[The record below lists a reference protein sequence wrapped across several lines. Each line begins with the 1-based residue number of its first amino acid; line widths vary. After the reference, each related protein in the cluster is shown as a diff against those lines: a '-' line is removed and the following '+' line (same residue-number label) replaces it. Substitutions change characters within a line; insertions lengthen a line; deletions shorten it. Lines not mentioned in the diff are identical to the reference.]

1 MLRGK
6 SGAMGLGSVADVP
19 LARARALAQEC
30 RRELQQGIDPIG
42 ARKAREAEAKL
53 ASAKAKTFQQC
64 AESYIKAHKA
74 GWRNAKHANQWANTL
89 ATYAYPVFGS
99 LPVAAVDVGLIMK
112 ALEPIWQEKTE
123 TASRLRGRI
132 ESVLDWATVRGYRK
146 GDNPARWRGQLQSLL
161 PSRAKVR
168 RVEHHPALPYAEL
181 GAFMAFLREQEG
193 IAAKALEFLILT
205 ATRSGETI
213 GARWDEFNL
222 DEALWVVPPAR
233 IKTGREHRV
242 PLSARSL
249 AIVQELAKTK
259 LGDFVFPGRRAGKP
273 LSSMAMLALLKRM
286 GRSDL
291 TAHGFR
297 STFRDWAAERTN
309 YPREAAEMALAHAI
323 GDKVEAAYRRG
334 DLFEKRRRMMEDWAK
349 HCDTVAKAGEVV
361 PLHRAEP

>member
-1 MLRGK
+1 
-6 SGAMGLGSVADVP
+6 MGLGSVADVP

-42 ARKAREAEAKL
+42 ARKAREAEATL

-64 AESYIKAHKA
+64 AESYIKAHRA
-74 GWRNAKHANQWANTL
+74 GWRNTKHAYQWAATL

-112 ALEPIWQEKTE
+112 ALEPIWQKKTE

-161 PSRAKVR
+161 PSRAKVQ
-168 RVEHHPALPYAEL
+168 RVEHYAALPYAEL

-205 ATRSGETI
+205 ATRTGETL
-213 GARWDEFNL
+213 GARWEEFNL

-242 PLSARSL
+242 PLSARAL
-249 AIVQELAKTK
+249 VIVRELAKTK
-259 LGDFVFPGRRAGKP
+259 LGDFVFPGDRAGKP
-273 LSSMAMLALLKRM
+273 LSDTAMLMLLRRM
-286 GRSDL
+286 NRADL
-291 TAHGFR
+291 TVHGFR

-323 GDKVEAAYRRG
+323 GDRVEAAYRRG
-334 DLFEKRRRMMEDWAK
+334 DLFEKRRRLMDEWARYCALPAK
-349 HCDTVAKAGEVV
+349 GGKVVPMRGAKA
-361 PLHRAEP
+361 